1 MGANAGEC
9 RTTERERERLYTH
22 AHAHT
27 PPSLSSAVHCQDVT
41 PPEILIRNPLTDEVL
56 APGEAYVL
64 EASVSTIFPPPIIEY
79 TDNSNSPVHVVSAP
93 SLQDFQTI
101 TLGADTS
108 RVLPQPSRNRDRE
121 RERERERERSVCV
134 SE

>member
-1 MGANAGEC
+1 MWEQMRVNAEQL
-9 RTTERERERLYTH
+9 RERERDCTH
-22 AHAHT
+22 THT
-27 PPSLSSAVHCQDVT
+27 LTLPPLSSAVHCQDVT

-121 RERERERERSVCV
+121 RERERERERGVCV
-134 SE
+134 